1 MVNRSRVSVR
11 CLVATAVAVGC
22 CAGLRVRAQ
31 VPDTHIPAAHGTTLT
46 GTTVAL
52 PAALKGKVGV
62 LVLGFSHASQGEVA
76 SWGRL
81 LDANYGKSND
91 VAYFELPM
99 IGGAPKML
107 RGMIVKKMGSA
118 VPGAEKQ
125 HYIPLVEGEPAWR
138 AAAHYDE
145 PDDAY
150 VMLVDD
156 EGLILWQ
163 TEGEA
168 TDAAWG
174 ELKRRLA
181 KVFGTDPQ

>member
-1 MVNRSRVSVR
+1 
-11 CLVATAVAVGC
+11 
-22 CAGLRVRAQ
+22 